1 MRDTRNTNCCCLM
14 TADVQRLAMYNLAL
28 GIDVGTSGVRAA
40 AVDETGLR
48 VAFAA
53 VKMPLP
59 LNRGGLVTQDP
70 AIWWDATRRVFRRLS
85 RQIELKRIAAI
96 AVTATSGTILGV
108 HANGRPVA
116 RAQMYNSRASA
127 KILRRIAAVASA
139 ETVAHG
145 PTSALARAIV
155 LQHEPG
161 VARVIHQADWISGQF
176 LGRFDVTD
184 ENNALKTGYDAVTR
198 RWPNWLAKAGMRPN
212 LLPTVV
218 PAGTVIGRIERWRA
232 VELGLSADVAIVA
245 GTTDGCAAFL
255 AAGAETC
262 GHAVTSLGTTLVLKV
277 LSNRAIFAPKFGVY
291 SHRIGN
297 AWLVGGASNSG
308 GGAITKHF
316 RLDRVRE
323 LSKRMDPKV
332 PSGLDYYPLA
342 GRGER
347 FPICDSCLEARL
359 EPGVDNDVLF
369 LQALMEGVTGVEKLG
384 YRVIAALGGPSVAS
398 IRTVGAAARN
408 PAWRA
413 TRERML
419 DVPLVEAADNEA
431 AVGVAKLAQK
441 GLGSDRQARAG
452 DVPD

>member
-1 MRDTRNTNCCCLM
+1 VTLGTPIVVASM

-145 PTSALARAIV
+145 PTSALARAIA

-218 PAGTVIGRIERWRA
+218 PAGTIIGRIERWRA
-232 VELGLSADVAIVA
+232 LELGLSADVAIVA

-277 LSNRAIFAPKFGVY
+277 LSNSAIFAPKFGVY
-291 SHRIGN
+291 SHRLGN

-347 FPICDSCLEARL
+347 FPICDSRLEARL

-384 YRVIAALGGPSVAS
+384 YRVIADLGGPSVTS

-408 PAWRA
+408 PTWRA
-413 TRERML
+413 IRERML

-441 GLGSDRQARAG
+441 GLGVGSPSKGRGCA
-452 DVPD
+452 